1 MCTRQ
6 GRTSRIRFAERLRK
20 TNKFINFA
28 DAAER
33 CAREDQS
40 ILPNEEKRAAAFD
53 LLARDLLDLKFEKAG
68 RSQVLF
74 LHPNSTMKR
83 MTPEFLRDVIKHD
96 IDSYGG
102 RSYLEYC
109 WFPQWLFKC
118 WLSQHNL
125 PESRFEPLVKQ
136 SPVRLKQ
143 RPRKK
148 RKPKLERTQAAI
160 NTLYPN
166 GVPDQATLPNAT
178 LCQQVSDKL
187 KNSRPPLPSVSDD
200 TILRAAGRR
209 K

>member
-1 MCTRQ
+1 MCTGQ
-6 GRTSRIRFAERLRK
+6 GRIRFAERLRK
-20 TNKFINFA
+20 TGKFINFA
-28 DAAER
+28 DVAER

-53 LLARDLLDLKFEKAG
+53 LLACNLLDRKFEKAG

-74 LHPNSTMKR
+74 LHPISTMKR
-83 MTPEFLRDVIKHD
+83 MTPELLRDVIKHD
-96 IDSYGG
+96 MDSHGG

-109 WFPQWLFKC
+109 WIPQWLFKR

-125 PESRFEPLVKQ
+125 PESRFEPLLKQ

-143 RPRKK
+143 RPPKER
-148 RKPKLERTQAAI
+148 RKPNLERAQTAI
-160 NTLYPN
+160 NALYPN
-166 GVPDQATLPNAT
+166 GVPEQATLPNTT
-178 LCQQVSDKL
+178 LCRQVSNKL
-187 KNSRPPLPSVSDD
+187 KHLQLPDVKND

>member
-1 MCTRQ
+1 MCTQQ
-6 GRTSRIRFAERLRK
+6 GRTARIRFAERLRK
-20 TNKFINFA
+20 TRCFTNFA
-28 DAAER
+28 DVAER
-33 CAREDQS
+33 CAREQS

-53 LLARDLLDLKFEKAG
+53 SLACDLLDRKFEKAG

-74 LHPNSTMKR
+74 LHPISTMKR

-96 IDSYGG
+96 IDSNGG

-109 WFPQWLFKC
+109 WFPQWLFKR

-125 PESRFEPLVKQ
+125 PESRFEPLLKQ
-136 SPVRLKQ
+136 SPVLLKQ

-148 RKPKLERTQAAI
+148 RRKPNLERARAAI
-160 NTLYPN
+160 NALYPN
-166 GVPDQATLPNAT
+166 SVPDQATLPNAT
-178 LCQQVSDKL
+178 LCRQVGEKL
-187 KNSRPPLPSVSDD
+187 KHLQQPWVSDD